1 MKVFFENKRKHK
13 MLPTL
18 YSKSKTGKLM
28 QWKVWT
34 EEDEIVKEFG
44 YKDGKLRQVRTKA
57 KPKNSGKTNG
67 TTASEQAISE
77 AKADW
82 TKQLDKGYFADEE
95 DEEASLFVSGVL
107 QAKEESGG
115 NNHNIMDKKVS
126 APKKVQK
133 KIFLPML
140 ADKYHELMAPSKGK
154 RRAEK
159 FEYSK
164 ASCAQPKLD
173 GVRCVARIVDGNV
186 ELLSRKGKQ
195 ILHLEHIREEVKEL
209 LKGNEGVILDG
220 ELYFH
225 ESDMPQNKK
234 FELISGA
241 ARSTRTKPH
250 PEELRIQY
258 WVFDIVNTERTWF
271 DRDYELG
278 LLFKDK
284 EMEYIVLV
292 ETRLVLSED
301 EMLEHH
307 RRWTGEGFEGTILRD
322 ERMMYTPGKRSRL
335 LLKCKDFEDSEYEI
349 VDVLK
354 SEGGTEDG
362 CAIFLLETETG
373 NTFTCRPVGTL
384 EKRRKMYKNKKSLI
398 GKEVTVKYQG
408 RDEKTEIPRFPVV
421 VGIRDY
427 E

>member
-1 MKVFFENKRKHK
+1 

-28 QWKVWT
+28 QWRVWT
-34 EEDEIVKEFG
+34 EEDDIVKEFG

-57 KPKNSGKTNG
+57 KPKNAGKANG
-67 TTASEQAISE
+67 TTAEEQAELE

-82 TKQLDKGYFADEE
+82 TKQLDKGYFADDE
-95 DEEASLFVSGVL
+95 DEEASIFVSGVL

-126 APKKVQK
+126 APRKEQK

-140 ADKYHELMAPSKGK
+140 ADKYNELMAPSKGK
-154 RRAEK
+154 RRAQK
-159 FEYSK
+159 FEYSQ

-173 GVRCVARIVDGNV
+173 GVRCVARIVNGKV

-195 ILHLEHIREEVKEL
+195 ILHLQHIREEVKEL
-209 LKGNEGVILDG
+209 LKGKEEMILDG

-234 FELISGA
+234 FEMISGA

-258 WVFDIVNTERTWF
+258 WVFDIVDTEKIWF
-271 DRDYELG
+271 DRDYELDI
-278 LLFKDK
+278 LFKDK
-284 EMEYIVLV
+284 EMEYIVRV
-292 ETRLVLSED
+292 ETELVLCEED
-301 EMLEHH
+301 MLEHH
-307 RRWTGEGFEGTILRD
+307 RRWTEEGFEGTIVRD
-322 ERMMYTPGKRSRL
+322 EKLMYIPGKRSRM
-335 LLKCKDFEDSEYEI
+335 LLKYKDFEDAEYRI

-362 CAIFLLETETG
+362 AAIFELETDNGTE
-373 NTFTCRPVGTL
+373 FTCRPMGTI
-384 EKRRKMYKNKKSLI
+384 EERRKMYKKKKEYI
-398 GKEVTVKYQG
+398 GKLLTVKYQG
-408 RDEKTEIPRFPVV
+408 MSEDGVPRFPVGKSV
-421 VGIRDY
+421 RD
-427 E
+427 ENF